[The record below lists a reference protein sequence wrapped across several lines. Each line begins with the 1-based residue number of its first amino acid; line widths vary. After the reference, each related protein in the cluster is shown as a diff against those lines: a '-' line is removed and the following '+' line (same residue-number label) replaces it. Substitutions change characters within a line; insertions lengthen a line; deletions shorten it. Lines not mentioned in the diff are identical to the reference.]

1 MNRALVLIVDPKVET
16 RHWMWRLL
24 NQAFGVLEA
33 PNASL
38 ARQWIAERPDID
50 ALIVEDDL
58 PDARGGDLVRE
69 FANRAHPIAA
79 HSIVVASEW
88 RRVMLAG
95 LTVVERG
102 DSKTIVDKLTTW
114 FIAREIARRPS
125 SRPS

>member
-1 MNRALVLIVDPKVET
+1 
-16 RHWMWRLL
+16 MWRLL
-24 NQAFGVLEA
+24 SQAFGVLEA

-38 ARQWIAERPDID
+38 ARKWIAERPDID

-58 PDARGGDLVRE
+58 PDTRGGDLVRE
-69 FANRAHPIAA
+69 LASRAHPIAA
-79 HSIVVASEW
+79 RSIVVASEW

-102 DSKTIVDKLTTW
+102 DSKTIVDKLTAW
-114 FIAREIARRPS
+114 SIAREIARRTG